1 MRELEKSECWNRL
14 RTSDVGRIAVY
25 AEVEGVDIFPV
36 NHVVDGGTIVFRTAD
51 GTKLARIDNGYAVAF
66 EVDGTDGTDGTEHA
80 WSVVVRGTAHVIS
93 RREELF
99 DIFDLDVRPWHDGD
113 KPRFVRIV
121 PESVTGRDFTVSA
134 PSVGCEGRLDGGEP
148 GC

>member
-1 MRELEKSECWNRL
+1 VRELEKSECWSRL

-25 AEVEGVDIFPV
+25 AEANGVDIFPV

-51 GTKLARIDNGYAVAF
+51 GTKLASIEDGYAVAF
-66 EVDGTDGTDGTEHA
+66 EVDGTDNSHHA
-80 WSVVVRGTAHVIS
+80 WSVVVKGTAHVIS

-99 DIFDLDVRPWHDGD
+99 DIFDLDVKPYHDGD
-113 KPRFVRIV
+113 KPSFVRIA
-121 PESVTGRDFTVSA
+121 PNSVTGRHFAMPASRIRD
-134 PSVGCEGRLDGGEP
+134 EDRLDGGEP